1 MEVEDNDFLE
11 FKRSTGNWTEDQKL
25 LWGYL
30 STIVNLLGHIS
41 EHLEGEKPEDQI
53 EKVKESLETG
63 MPPIR
68 GSSREKPSRVPQIR
82 LE

>member
-1 MEVEDNDFLE
+1 MEVEDKDFLE

-30 STIVNLLGHIS
+30 STIVNLLTHIS
-41 EHLEGEKPEDQI
+41 EHLGEEDQI

-63 MPPIR
+63 MPPLG
-68 GSSREKPSRVPQIR
+68 GSAREKPSRVPQIR